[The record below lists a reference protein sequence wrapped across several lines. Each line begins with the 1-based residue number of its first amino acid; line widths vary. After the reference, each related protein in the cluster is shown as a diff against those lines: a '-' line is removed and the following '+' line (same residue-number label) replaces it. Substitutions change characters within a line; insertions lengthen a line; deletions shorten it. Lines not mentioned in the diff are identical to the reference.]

1 MSGPAPRAPRGR
13 LRADLVY
20 LGWRAAIGAPEPGPR
35 PQSPERP
42 ALDEVGADWLA
53 AQRREQDL
61 LARPARLAA
70 GAGVAAVAVA
80 AGCWLTAVIPA
91 GFALL
96 ALGAGAGAAGVS
108 VRSLIRGERELRGQI
123 DAERLRVR
131 QIRTV
136 QQAQFAA
143 RAAQHARD
151 VRAWRQRDAA
161 HRRRACWHPATLPAE
176 VGRLDVAGGTLAG
189 WSALLTML
197 AAPRLAVGG
206 EVTVLDLTEGGVAA
220 DLLAVAGRLGISPR
234 VWVLPADLPRLDL
247 GLQLRP
253 QALADVLALTAAA
266 AADPAGASAGA
277 DPARDAALLD
287 GVLDVLGS
295 GASMAQLI
303 AALRALAQQGGPRQ
317 QLSAGLLDAGQ
328 LTALSTFYGRGAE
341 QLVIDRAWSLE
352 ARLRVLA
359 PLATDLV
366 PQPPS
371 PLRVAWTDR
380 HGTALGNQVLAS
392 YLTVALTEVLR
403 QAPAGRP
410 WQQTVCVLGADRLP
424 GAVTDRLCAAAV
436 TARAGLA
443 LCYQSIPPPVRE
455 RLGRGNAAVA
465 FMRLGNAEEARAAA
479 EQIGT
484 EHRFVLSQLT
494 DTVGSSVTDT
504 AGGSYTSTVGIADS
518 GTGSVS
524 ATLTAGRSRGQG
536 RSRHGS
542 LAPFA
547 DFTGSASSDASASA
561 AISDSRSVTEGIN
574 ASTSWGWNTSRAL
587 GTSDS
592 LAGSVQRS
600 RELVIEQHELQHLPQ
615 TAVVLCQDGPAGRE
629 VVLADA
635 NPAIMALP
643 TATLAAAAEFPR
655 PRQAPPPP

>member
-1 MSGPAPRAPRGR
+1 MTGQLGALAPRGR
-13 LRADLVY
+13 LRGDLLY
-20 LGWRAAIGAPEPGPR
+20 LGWRAAVALPDPGPAPGRPEP
-35 PQSPERP
+35 P

-61 LARPARLAA
+61 LARPGRLTA
-70 GAGVAAVAVA
+70 GAGVAVAGVAAGLWLTAVVPAGLALLAVA
-80 AGCWLTAVIPA
+80 AGA
-91 GFALL
+91 GL
-96 ALGAGAGAAGVS
+96 AGSGARA
-108 VRSLIRGERELRGQI
+108 LIRGERDLRAQVG
-123 DAERLRVR
+123 AEQHRVR
-131 QIRTV
+131 QIRAV

-143 RAAQHARD
+143 RTAQHTREVRD
-151 VRAWRQRDAA
+151 WQQRDTA
-161 HRRRACWHPATLPAE
+161 HRRRPQWRPATLPAE
-176 VGRLDVAGGTLAG
+176 TSRVDVAGGTLAG

-206 EVTVLDLTEGGVAA
+206 EVTVVDLTEGGVAG

-266 AADPAGASAGA
+266 AAGPAGSGAGA

-287 GVLDVLGS
+287 GVLGVLGP
-295 GASMAQLI
+295 GASMTQLI
-303 AALRALAQQGGPRQ
+303 AALRTLAQLGGPQQ
-317 QLSAGLLDAGQ
+317 QLSGGVLSAGQ
-328 LTALSTFYGRGAE
+328 LSALSTLHGRGAE

-359 PLATDLV
+359 PLGTALV
-366 PQPPS
+366 PQPRS

-380 HGTALGNQVLAS
+380 HGTALGNRVLGC

-424 GAVTDRLCAAAV
+424 GEATDRLCAAAE
-436 TARAGLA
+436 TARAGLV
-443 LCYQSIPPPVRE
+443 LCYQSVPPPVRE

-484 EHRFVLSQLT
+484 EHRFVISQLT
-494 DTVGSSVTDT
+494 ETVGASLTDT

-518 GTGSVS
+518 STGSVS
-524 ATLTAGRSRGQG
+524 ATLTAGQSRGRG
-536 RSRHGS
+536 RSTQGTFAPF
-542 LAPFA
+542 APFA
-547 DFTGSASSDASASA
+547 DFTGSISRDASASA
-561 AISDSRSVTEGIN
+561 AWSDSRSVTEGIN
-574 ASTSWGWNTSRAL
+574 AGTSWGWNTSRAL
-587 GTSDS
+587 GTSS
-592 LAGSVQRS
+592 SQAGTRQRS

-615 TAVVLCQDGPAGRE
+615 TAVVLCRDGPAGRE

-643 TATLAAAAEFPR
+643 TATLAVGRDAG
-655 PRQAPPPP
+655 